1 MLAFTSI
8 AAGCA
13 SSLLVFGALN
23 AQPLQTILVPA
34 GGILGIMQ
42 PDIDHPQSAFVN
54 VPCRFRYRLQGNAV
68 VAIFTPLGL
77 QCRYFCSNGYWES
90 NDGNASQD

>member
-1 MLAFTSI
+1 MLAFTRI

-13 SSLLVFGALN
+13 SSLLVSGAFN
-23 AQPLQTILVPA
+23 AQPLLTILVLG
-34 GGILGIMQ
+34 GGILGSMQ

-68 VAIFTPLGL
+68 AAIFTSLGL
-77 QCRYFCSNGYWES
+77 QCRDFCSNGY
-90 NDGNASQD
+90 